1 MTPDTPPLH
10 NPPPRANSTLILV
23 PTRFE
28 LDHLNAIG
36 AIEHAGAVVEVCGF
50 GAVAAA
56 ASAAR
61 LIAQHRP
68 ARVLLIGIAGTYN
81 PHALP
86 IGAAACFGA
95 VTSHGVGKGAETN
108 FLTPTQMGFPQWAGD
123 ALNPPIFETLPLHMP
138 PVATSHT
145 NLLTVTASSDSHHL
159 ADTRRQ
165 RYRADAEDMEGF
177 GVALAGAMSAT
188 PVAIA
193 RGISN
198 VVGQRDPRSWK
209 IEPAIEAVRALAL
222 DILNDP
228 QPWEPNS

>member
-1 MTPDTPPLH
+1 MVVDGTTKTD
-10 NPPPRANSTLILV
+10 STLVLV

-28 LDHLNAIG
+28 MDHIDAIG
-36 AIEHAGAVVEVCGF
+36 PIRHNGATVEVCGF

-56 ASAAR
+56 ARTAQ
-61 LIAQHRP
+61 LIARHRP
-68 ARVLLIGIAGTYN
+68 GRVLLIGIAGAYN

-95 VTSHGVGKGAETN
+95 VTCHGVGKGGETN
-108 FLTPTQMGFPQWAGD
+108 FLNPTQMGFPQWAGD
-123 ALNPPIFETLPLHMP
+123 ALNPPVFETLPLHTP
-138 PVATSHT
+138 PVATSHP
-145 NLLTVTASSDSHHL
+145 NLLSVTASSDSQHL
-159 ADTRRQ
+159 ADARRQ

-177 GVALAGAMSAT
+177 GVALAGVICGT

-209 IEPAIEAVRALAL
+209 IQPAIEAVRALAL

-228 QPWEPNS
+228 QPWEPNT